1 MGAKTSIEWTDASW
15 TPIRAR
21 AWERSGDGVVKER
34 IGWHCEKVS
43 AGCKNCY
50 AEPINRRLGTGLDY
64 KPSHLMRADVSIFL
78 DEKMLL
84 APLRWQKPRRIFV
97 CSMTDLFADFVTDE
111 MIDRVFALMAL
122 CPQHTFQ
129 VLTKRP
135 ERMRAY
141 LSAAGVADRIL
152 DLAAILLRRRF
163 GVPEDVPTER
173 LEKLDPRPWPLPH
186 VWLGVSAEDQEAAD
200 ARVPVLL
207 ATPAAVRFLSCEP
220 LLGPIDLRAW
230 LSDEDGCE
238 SCDDGEGWGARCGRS
253 DIPRDEQCPR
263 NYAVFTYDEH
273 GPYEPDGCPAAITER
288 RIVLDWVICGGE
300 SGPGARPMHPDWA
313 RGLRDQCAAAGVAFH
328 FKQWGEFAPGEI
340 AGDYL
345 DPDKPAKGLSFFNE
359 TWSEAWSMPDG
370 LCDDEPDVY
379 RIGKT
384 RAGRLLDGVQHDG
397 VPA

>member
-1 MGAKTSIEWTDASW
+1 MGSDTKIEWTDASW

-21 AWERSGDGVVKER
+21 NLTTGK

-50 AEPINRRLGTGLDY
+50 AGPINRRLGTGLDY
-64 KPSHLMRADVSIFL
+64 KPGHLARGDVSIFL

-84 APLRWQKPRRIFV
+84 APLKWQKPRRIFV

-111 MIDRVFALMAL
+111 MIDRLFAVMAL

-135 ERMRAY
+135 ERMLAY
-141 LSAAGVADRIL
+141 MANVEREAIWMDAVASLLESAPGL
-152 DLAAILLRRRF
+152 GCTAILGRR
-163 GVPEDVPTER
+163 E
-173 LEKLDPRPWPLPH
+173 PWLPLPN
-186 VWLGVSAEDQEAAD
+186 VWLGVSAEDWPTAHE
-200 ARVPVLL
+200 RIPPLL
-207 ATPAAVRFLSCEP
+207 RTPAKVRFLSCEP
-220 LLGPIDLRAW
+220 LLGSLSLRCIPWAE
-230 LSDEDGCE
+230 SDRGFVDALT
-238 SCDDGEGWGARCGRS
+238 GETQHPETRAR
-253 DIPRDEQCPR
+253 
-263 NYAVFTYDEH
+263 Y
-273 GPYEPDGCPAAITER
+273 PDRYPPTAR
-288 RIVLDWVICGGE
+288 LDWVICGGE

-313 RGLRDQCAAAGVAFH
+313 RILRDQCAAAGVAFH

-370 LCDDEPDVY
+370 HCDDEPDVY
-379 RIGKT
+379 RIGKK